1 MNFTAS
7 KTHFTS
13 ENQLTILSIVV
24 PVYGNAG
31 SLPLLFEK
39 LKQIEERLL
48 IDDVSMDLIFVNDGS
63 PDDSM
68 SSLIDFKSKRPAT
81 TVVKLTRNFGAVHA
95 SKCGLSFV
103 KGDCFMLLA
112 ADLQDPPELI
122 FEMLKRW
129 KAGSKFVTCERTSRS
144 DPWVS
149 KLYSAIFYKLVRG
162 FVMDNYPQKGY
173 DMALMD
179 KTMLAPLANSSKNI
193 FTPLLAYWLGYR
205 PDTIHYDRAKRL
217 HGKSGWTFKKKFNAF
232 LDVMLGFSVTPL
244 RMMSGIGIVVAAIS
258 FAYGSMVII
267 NALLGNIPV
276 PGFAA
281 LMAAITFLLG
291 TIIIMLGVIGE
302 YLWRIFDEIN
312 KRPEVVIEHVL

>member
-1 MNFTAS
+1 M
-7 KTHFTS
+7 
-13 ENQLTILSIVV
+13 TIFSIVV

-39 LKQIEERLL
+39 LLQIEDRLL
-48 IDDVSMDLIFVNDGS
+48 VDNMSMDLIFVNDGS

-68 SSLIDFKSKRPAT
+68 SLLTNFKSVRPAT

-95 SKCGLSFV
+95 SKCGLSFA
-103 KGDCFMLLA
+103 KGDCFMSLA
-112 ADLQDPPELI
+112 ADLQDPPDLI
-122 FEMLKRW
+122 FEMIKRW
-129 KAGSKFVTCERTSRS
+129 RAGSKFVICERSSRS
-144 DPWVS
+144 DPWLS

-162 FVMDNYPQKGY
+162 LVMHDYPQKGY

-179 KTMLAPLANSSKNI
+179 KALLAPMVNSSKNI
-193 FTPLLAYWLGYR
+193 FTPLLAHWLGYR
-205 PDTIHYDRAKRL
+205 ADTIYYDRPKRL
-217 HGKSGWTFKKKFNAF
+217 HGKSGWTFKKKFNSF
-232 LDVMLGFSVTPL
+232 LDVMLGFSVTPI
-244 RMMSGIGIVVAAIS
+244 RMMSGIGAVVAAIS
-258 FAYGSMVII
+258 FIYGSAVVL
-267 NALLGNIPV
+267 NALLGNVPV

-291 TIIIMLGVIGE
+291 TIIVMLGVIGE

>member
-1 MNFTAS
+1 M
-7 KTHFTS
+7 
-13 ENQLTILSIVV
+13 TILSIVI

-39 LKQIEERLL
+39 LQQIEEQLL
-48 IDDVSMDLIFVNDGS
+48 IEDVSMDLIFVNDGS

-68 SSLIDFKSKRPAT
+68 SFLIDFKSRRPAT

-129 KAGSKFVTCERTSRS
+129 RAGSKFVICERSSRK
-144 DPWVS
+144 DPLVS

-179 KTMLAPLANSSKNI
+179 KALLAPMVNSSKNI

-205 PDTIHYDRAKRL
+205 PDTIYYDRPKRI

-232 LDVMLGFSVTPL
+232 LDVMLGFSATPL
-244 RMMSGIGIVVAAIS
+244 RMMSGVGAVVAAVS
-258 FAYGSMVII
+258 FTYGSLVVI
-267 NALLGNIPV
+267 NALLGNVPV

-291 TIIIMLGVIGE
+291 TIIVMLGVIGE

>member
-1 MNFTAS
+1 M
-7 KTHFTS
+7 
-13 ENQLTILSIVV
+13 TILSVIV
-24 PVYGNAG
+24 PVYRNAG
-31 SLPLLFEK
+31 SLPLLFDK
-39 LKQIEERLL
+39 LQQIESELK
-48 IDDVSMDLIFVNDGS
+48 IHGTAMNLIFVDDGS
-63 PDDSM
+63 PDTSM
-68 SSLIDFKSKRPAT
+68 SLLTDFKTIRSET

-103 KGDCFMLLA
+103 KGDCFMILA

-122 FEMLKRW
+122 YEMLKRW
-129 KAGSKFVTCERTSRS
+129 KDGSKFVICERSSRD

-149 KLYSAIFYKLVRG
+149 KLYSAVFYKLVRG

-179 KTMLAPLANSSKNI
+179 KALLAPIANSSKNI
-193 FTPLLAYWLGYR
+193 FTPLLAYWLGYKA
-205 PDTIHYDRAKRL
+205 DVIYYDRPKRL

-232 LDVMLGFSVTPL
+232 LDVMLGFSATPL
-244 RMMSGIGIVVAAIS
+244 RMMSGIGAVVAAIS
-258 FAYGSMVII
+258 FVYGSMIVV
-267 NALLGNIPV
+267 NALLGNVPV

-291 TIIIMLGVIGE
+291 TIIVMLGVIGE

>member
-1 MNFTAS
+1 M
-7 KTHFTS
+7 
-13 ENQLTILSIVV
+13 TILSIVV

-39 LKQIEERLL
+39 LQQIEQQLAAH
-48 IDDVSMDLIFVNDGS
+48 DVSLDLIFVNDGS
-63 PDDSM
+63 PDNSM
-68 SSLIDFKSKRPAT
+68 SLLANFKSVRPAT

-95 SKCGLSFV
+95 SKCGLTFV
-103 KGDCFMLLA
+103 KGDCFMSLA

-122 FEMLKRW
+122 FEMLKLW
-129 KAGSKFVTCERTSRS
+129 KTGSKFVICERSSRN

-149 KLYSAIFYKLVRG
+149 KLYSAVFYKLVRG

-179 KTMLAPLANSSKNI
+179 KALLAPMANSSKNI
-193 FTPLLAYWLGYR
+193 FTPLLAYWLGYKADVISYNR
-205 PDTIHYDRAKRL
+205 PKRL

-232 LDVMLGFSVTPL
+232 LDVMLGFSATPL
-244 RMMSGIGIVVAAIS
+244 RMMSGIGAIVAAIS
-258 FAYGSMVII
+258 FTYGSMVVI
-267 NALLGNIPV
+267 NALLGNVPV

-291 TIIIMLGVIGE
+291 TIIVMLGVIGE

-312 KRPEVVIEHVL
+312 KRPEVVIDHVL